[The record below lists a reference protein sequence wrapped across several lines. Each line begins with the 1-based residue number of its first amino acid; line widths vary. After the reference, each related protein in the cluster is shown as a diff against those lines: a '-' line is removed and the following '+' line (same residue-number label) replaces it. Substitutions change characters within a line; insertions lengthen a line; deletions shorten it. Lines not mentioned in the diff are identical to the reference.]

1 MELTMRRCRRDDLP
15 ALRELSVAT
24 FTTAF
29 GHLNTPE
36 DMASYCEKAFGEK
49 PLRQQMDNPES
60 SFWFLEADGATAGY
74 IKLNTGSVQTEDI
87 GDPDAMEIERIY
99 VATPFQ
105 GQGLGAYMI
114 EQAAAKAEEMGK
126 TVLWLG
132 VWEHNIRAIRFYE
145 AHGFSPCG
153 THTFFLGS
161 DEQTD
166 TLMRRE
172 LPQTRQ

>member
-1 MELTMRRCRRDDLP
+1 MELTMRQCRRDELS

-29 GHLNTPE
+29 GHLNKPE
-36 DMASYCEKAFGEK
+36 DMADYCEKTFGGK
-49 PLRQQMDNPES
+49 PLGEQMDNPES

-74 IKLNTGSVQTEDI
+74 IKLNTGSAQTEDV
-87 GDPDAMEIERIY
+87 GASAAMEIERIY
-99 VATPFQ
+99 VAAPFQ

-114 EQAAAKAEEMGK
+114 QRAAALAKETGK

-132 VWEHNIRAIRFYE
+132 VWEHNERAIRFYE
-145 AHGFSPCG
+145 AHGFSRCG
-153 THTFFLGS
+153 SHSFFLGS

-166 TLMRRE
+166 ILMQRDLR
-172 LPQTRQ
+172 